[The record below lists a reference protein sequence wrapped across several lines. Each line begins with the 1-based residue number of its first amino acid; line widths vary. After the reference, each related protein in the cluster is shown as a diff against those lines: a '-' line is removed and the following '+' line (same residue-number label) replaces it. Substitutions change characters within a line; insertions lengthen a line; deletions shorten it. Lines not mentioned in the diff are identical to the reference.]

1 MNPSLKKLAD
11 ELATD
16 PESRGYASMT
26 AEQAATDLNEP
37 RYLIVKEAWLN
48 ERTLFALFGATRAT
62 EIMDGLQASTDSL
75 SQRVYGML
83 MDRGSGGIDVGHAQ
97 TRGMVGSF
105 VLSGLITQAEANQI
119 LALAE
124 TYQSRAKQIGYSQ
137 GVTEQMVLRVR
148 EEM

>member
-62 EIMDGLQASTDSL
+62 EIMDGLQAAPDSL

-105 VLSGLITQAEANQI
+105 VLSGLITQTEADQI

-124 TYQSRAKQIGYSQ
+124 DYQSRAQQIGYST
-137 GVTEQMVLRVR
+137 VTEQMILRVR
-148 EEM
+148 EAA

>member
-11 ELATD
+11 EMTTD
-16 PESRGYASMT
+16 PEGRGYSTMT
-26 AEQAATDLNEP
+26 AAQAAADLNEP
-37 RYLIVKEAWLN
+37 RYLVLKEAWIN

-105 VLSGLITQAEANQI
+105 VSSGLVTQAEADQI

-124 TYQSRAKQIGYSQ
+124 TYQSRAQQIGYQ
-137 GVTEQMVLRVR
+137 EITEQMVLRVR

>member
-1 MNPSLKKLAD
+1 V
-11 ELATD
+11 
-16 PESRGYASMT
+16 
-26 AEQAATDLNEP
+26 ATDLNEP

-83 MDRGSGGIDVGHAQ
+83 MDRGSGGIDVGHEN
-97 TRGMVGSF
+97 TRATIGSF
-105 VLSGLITQAEANQI
+105 VSSGLVTQAEADQI

-137 GVTEQMVLRVR
+137 GVTEQIVLRVR
-148 EEM
+148 EEI

>member
-1 MNPSLKKLAD
+1 MNPTLKKLAD
-11 ELATD
+11 ELSVD
-16 PESRGYASMT
+16 PEVRGYAGMS
-26 AEQAATDLNEP
+26 AQQAVDDINEP
-37 RYLIVKEAWLN
+37 RYLVLREAWLN

-62 EIMDGLQASTDSL
+62 EIMDGLQAAPDSL

-105 VLSGLITQAEANQI
+105 VSSGLVTQAEADQI

-124 TYQSRAKQIGYSQ
+124 TYQDRAQQIGYQ
-137 GVTEQMVLRVR
+137 EITEQMVLRVR

>member
-1 MNPSLKKLAD
+1 
-11 ELATD
+11 
-16 PESRGYASMT
+16 MT

-62 EIMDGLQASTDSL
+62 EIMDGLQAAPDSL

-83 MDRGSGGIDVGHAQ
+83 MDRGSGGIDVGHEN
-97 TRGMVGSF
+97 TRATIGSF
-105 VLSGLITQAEANQI
+105 VSSGLVTQAEADQI

-137 GVTEQMVLRVR
+137 GVTEQIVLRVR
-148 EEM
+148 EEI